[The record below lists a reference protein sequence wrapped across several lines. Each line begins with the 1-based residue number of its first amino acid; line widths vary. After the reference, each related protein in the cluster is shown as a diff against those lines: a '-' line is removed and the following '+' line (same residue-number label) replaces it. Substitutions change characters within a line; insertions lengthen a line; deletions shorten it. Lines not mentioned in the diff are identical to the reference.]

1 LIDIAPENSQEADQ
15 DMVPKKTARDDM
27 KFRDALITDAD
38 LSKGP
43 LRHRFA

>member
-15 DMVPKKTARDDM
+15 YIVPKKTARDDM